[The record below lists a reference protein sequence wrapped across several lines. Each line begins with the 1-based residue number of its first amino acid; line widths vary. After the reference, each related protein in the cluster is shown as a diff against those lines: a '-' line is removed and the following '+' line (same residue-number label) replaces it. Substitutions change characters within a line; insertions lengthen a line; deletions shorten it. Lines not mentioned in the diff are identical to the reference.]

1 MKEGLKTIPKP
12 KGEATMY
19 YEIIFH
25 NNVWKI
31 WKWTNNGITVNCE
44 LFKVFKT
51 RKGAENWARKQ
62 WDEVIWR

>member
-1 MKEGLKTIPKP
+1 
-12 KGEATMY
+12 MY
-19 YEIIFH
+19 YEITFH

-62 WDEVIWR
+62 WGEVIWR